1 MKIWKILWIT
11 LLVLAVVVGTVACG
25 DDPTD
30 TTDPTDTDPVVD
42 TDPIDTDPADTDPAD
57 TDPADTDPVDT
68 DPVDTDPVDTEPPHE
83 HSWTPTEIVDGT
95 CVEEGYTRYACS
107 CGETKKDNFTSKGEH
122 AYTKTEVSPTCTENG
137 KMVYTCT
144 ACGDKYE
151 EAGAAATGHI
161 PMPGATGTVVKATC
175 QTEGYTLRACMI
187 CGEKIKTDIVAV
199 GECEMTEIEFPPTCT
214 ESGQSFE
221 ICNLCGITWTTDKDP
236 LGHSLTC
243 AFKPFGSTYSGG
255 TVECLGGV
263 YEITCE
269 REGCDYRAVERRLIG
284 LDFEAPDDT
293 TFVEYLETVLGIGG
307 FVKNGSNNAAG
318 KIQNGVFTIT
328 KTQQSL
334 TVPNFDL
341 TGLASFRISFDAK
354 VYDMSKDGRMLGF
367 GRGSYGSAAAVYY
380 FALGLN
386 ENNQIFVAKN
396 TAKNET
402 YTTYTMDSSKWHH
415 IDLEVDMAKRTLTI
429 YAGYYT
435 DEARTKLEGYVE
447 VGTYDDF
454 FKADTADRDVELL
467 SFSNGTGKTPT
478 PIEFLDNYEVVVTSA
493 ACTDAHTIQNDV
505 IAPTCET
512 DGYTVSMCKKCGA
525 ATVTVDKDSNY
536 GGHKMTTFV
545 EVEDGVETW
554 KCANEG
560 CHNTET
566 RKCVFG
572 ETQHADKTCTADGG
586 DYQVCG
592 NEGCG
597 DIKWTKIDPAGH
609 TLTVYQYDVDGALGG
624 TGVDGIPATV
634 PAEKMIAG
642 ATSYEYS
649 VCSECTFKEWRAV
662 LTNLTFD
669 GAVDPS
675 TYTGSANYDAA
686 LATNPNP
693 NDEQKK
699 ILVYFDEQPG
709 ITCWA
714 NAAGYNATLNKN
726 ALKLGYS
733 QLFTWDDL
741 DIFSKTPDHANYT
754 VTFDMTINQK
764 PASYKSDMFKQDG
777 KNVTPIISFID
788 SGYWNNFPFVL
799 ALGQE
804 DTNTTDKVA
813 THELYLMSVKG
824 RANKLSAAKAET
836 GITLQLGVAYT
847 FKLDIVSATNSVT
860 VSYKEASASAYTVID
875 TITITR
881 ATTATSAIAIAQ
893 GNSSNGYSSVGNI
906 FDNYKVT
913 TKLAD

>member
-30 TTDPTDTDPVVD
+30 TTDP
-42 TDPIDTDPADTDPAD
+42 
-57 TDPADTDPVDT
+57 VDT
-68 DPVDTDPVDTEPPHE
+68 DPVNIPDDTQPDDTAPDTTQPDTTEKEPDETEPPVDTTEAPHE
-83 HSWTPTEIVDGT
+83 HSWAPENTVAGT
-95 CVEEGYTRYACS
+95 CVAEGYTVYKCA
-107 CGETKKDNFTSKGEH
+107 CGETKQADATPKGDHTYVKSET
-122 AYTKTEVSPTCTENG
+122 APTCTENG
-137 KMVYTCT
+137 KIAYTCSV
-144 ACGDKYE
+144 CNDRYE
-151 EAGAAATGHI
+151 ETGAAATGHI

-175 QTEGYTLRACMI
+175 QTEGYTLRTCMI
-187 CGEKIKTDIVAV
+187 CGEKSKTDIVPLTA
-199 GECEMTEIEFPPTCT
+199 CTMTSIDVLRTCT
-214 ESGQSFE
+214 EGGYILSR
-221 ICNLCGITWTTDKDP
+221 CTVCGRVSSEEAQP
-236 LGHSLTC
+236 LGHILQTK
-243 AFKPFGSTYSGG
+243 FIPFGGTYSGG
-255 TVECLGGV
+255 TVDCINGV
-263 YEITCE
+263 YETFCK
-269 REGCDYRAVERRLIG
+269 RGTCDYAVVERRLIG
-284 LDFEAPDDT
+284 LDFNVADDT
-293 TFVEYLETVLGIGG
+293 TFADYLSTVIGIGG
-307 FVKNGSNNAAG
+307 FVKNDSNNAAG

-334 TVPNFDL
+334 TVPDFDL

-354 VYDMSKDGRMLGF
+354 VYDMTKDGRMLGF
-367 GRGSYGSAAAVYY
+367 GRGSYGSVAAVYY
-380 FALGLN
+380 FALGLD

-396 TAKNET
+396 TEKNET

-454 FKADTADRDVELL
+454 FKADTADRGVELL

-609 TLTVYQYDVDGALGG
+609 TLTVYQYDADGALGG

-662 LTNLTFD
+662 LTSLTFD
-669 GAVDPS
+669 NTVDPS

-686 LATNPNP
+686 LATNPN
-693 NDEQKK
+693 DEQKK
-699 ILVYFDEQPG
+699 ILMYFDEQPG

-733 QLFTWDDL
+733 QLFMWDDL

-764 PASYKSDMFKQDG
+764 PASYKSVMFKQDG